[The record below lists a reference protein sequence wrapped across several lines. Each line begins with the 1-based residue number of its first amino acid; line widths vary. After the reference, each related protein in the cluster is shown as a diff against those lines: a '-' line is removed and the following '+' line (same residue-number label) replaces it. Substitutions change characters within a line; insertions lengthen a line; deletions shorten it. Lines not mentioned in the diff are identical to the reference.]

1 MKLREE
7 ENWNIQKFSDTNEN
21 TFYNYIIEN
30 GNYCIA
36 WVSIQNRININS
48 ISKHHFL
55 RSEDQSSPVFNSLPR
70 LLVVTNGKR
79 WFISK
84 FNSNQFEEKNHEQFL
99 IEIHNEL
106 KFYHEFLIKN
116 KMSGLVNDIKTS
128 IQNIKKMIRKRGEL
142 KNEFSKKDAHALDL
156 DSGEHSYKSMYEVG
170 KMRTDVIE
178 RMLNVRNRE
187 THDLKLILHKMLVS
201 EFSELVLQ
209 TLVDVAHHSDK
220 SVYLSN
226 QSQDGKLIVKFFEN
240 DIYSESFDKNDLY
253 GKYICIDEEGFLS
266 EIDINCKNATEILN
280 IGLFKLNMALLK
292 VLLDKKNKE

>member
-1 MKLREE
+1 V
-7 ENWNIQKFSDTNEN
+7 
-21 TFYNYIIEN
+21 
-30 GNYCIA
+30 
-36 WVSIQNRININS
+36 VS
-48 ISKHHFL
+48 
-55 RSEDQSSPVFNSLPR
+55 
-70 LLVVTNGKR
+70 NGKR

-84 FNSNQFEEKNHEQFL
+84 FNSNQFDEKTYEQVL

-116 KMSGLVNDIKTS
+116 KMSGLVNDIKAS
-128 IQNIKKMIRKRGEL
+128 MQNIKKMVRKRGEL
-142 KNEFSKKDAHALDL
+142 KNEFSKQDPHALDL

-178 RMLNVRNRE
+178 RMLNIRNKE

-209 TLVDVAHHSDK
+209 TLVDVAQHWGK
-220 SVYLSN
+220 SVYVSN
-226 QSQDGKLIVKFFEN
+226 QSQDGKLIVKFFEK

-253 GKYICIDEEGFLS
+253 GRYTCIDEEGLLS
-266 EIDINCKNATEILN
+266 EIDINPKNATEVLN

-292 VLLDKKNKE
+292 ALLDKKNKE